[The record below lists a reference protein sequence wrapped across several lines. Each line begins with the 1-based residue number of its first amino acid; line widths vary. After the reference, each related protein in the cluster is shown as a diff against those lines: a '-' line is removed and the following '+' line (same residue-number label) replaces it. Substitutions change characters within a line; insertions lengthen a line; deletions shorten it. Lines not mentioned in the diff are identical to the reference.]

1 MFDSLR
7 RQKVDEVLNY
17 DKNMNSQV
25 LSLERKGKVDEE
37 TDLNVLQKQ
46 DVIDGANTL
55 INTFMILLD
64 KKKAEV
70 LALQHYTRAQHE
82 LYTRSLDD
90 LANVYEVVD
99 SYNNVISSYLGNNT
113 IQTKQIVFAFTQRLL
128 TYVDR
133 KSVV

>member
-1 MFDSLR
+1 MLDSLR
-7 RQKVDEVLNY
+7 QQQIDEVLNY
-17 DKNMNSQV
+17 DKNMNLQV
-25 LSLERKGKVDEE
+25 LCLERKGVSKMDEE

-99 SYNNVISSYLGNNT
+99 SYNQVISSYLGNNT
-113 IQTKQIVFAFTQRLL
+113 VQTKQIVFAST
-128 TYVDR
+128 
-133 KSVV
+133 